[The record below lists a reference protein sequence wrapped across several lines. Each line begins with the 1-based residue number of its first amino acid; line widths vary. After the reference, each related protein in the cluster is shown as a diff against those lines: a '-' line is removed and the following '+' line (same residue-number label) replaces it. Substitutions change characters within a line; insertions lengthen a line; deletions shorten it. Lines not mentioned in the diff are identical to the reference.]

1 MSNLNDRFVPYAHAE
16 RELSDKA
23 GPLLT
28 AIIKEVERR
37 NGIHISEIRVT
48 IENPGHLQR
57 WGGSICFFG
66 RYVLSGRGV
75 SLAIQG
81 RRDACD

>member
-48 IENPGHLQR
+48 IENPGPKQLWAGANCVIVR
-57 WGGSICFFG
+57 
-66 RYVLSGRGV
+66 
-75 SLAIQG
+75 
-81 RRDACD
+81 

>member
-1 MSNLNDRFVPYAHAE
+1 MSTLNDRFVPYAHAE

-28 AIIKEVERR
+28 AIIKEVKQR

-48 IENPGHLQR
+48 LEKAGAKQLWPGANCVIVR
-57 WGGSICFFG
+57 
-66 RYVLSGRGV
+66 
-75 SLAIQG
+75 
-81 RRDACD
+81 

>member
-1 MSNLNDRFVPYAHAE
+1 MSTLNDRFVPYAHAK

-28 AIIKEVERR
+28 AIIKEVKQR

-48 IENPGHLQR
+48 LEKAGAKQLWPGANCVIVR
-57 WGGSICFFG
+57 
-66 RYVLSGRGV
+66 
-75 SLAIQG
+75 
-81 RRDACD
+81 